1 MTSKTDICNMAL
13 LEIGQPPITD
23 ITDGS
28 ADAVTCSLV
37 FDNVVDSVVASKY
50 WSKVR
55 QRAEL
60 APLVDPP
67 EYEFTTQ
74 FQLPADFLQ
83 ELSIN
88 DRDIGDIE
96 YAIEKDKLLIS
107 TSSVFI
113 KYIQRQPNPEL
124 WGIQL
129 QTAIIYLLS
138 ARIAYKITGDAKLQ
152 EMKYGLYQAWTRAA
166 ASTDN
171 KQGSRRQARA
181 TQLKRVR

>member
-1 MTSKTDICNMAL
+1 MTSKTDICNMSL

-28 ADAVTCSLV
+28 ADAVTCLLV

-50 WSKVR
+50 WSRVR
-55 QRAEL
+55 QRTEL
-60 APLVDPP
+60 APLPDPP

-83 ELSIN
+83 ELAIN
-88 DRDIGDIE
+88 NMDIGDID
-96 YAIEKDKLLIS
+96 YAIEQDKLLIS
-107 TSSVFI
+107 SSSVFI
-113 KYIQRQPNPEL
+113 KYIKKQSNPEL

-129 QTAIIYLLS
+129 ETAIIYFLA
-138 ARIAYKITGDAKLQ
+138 ARIAYKITGDLKLQ
-152 EMKYGLYQAWTRAA
+152 EMKYGLYQAWSRAA